1 MLPDCGLRPGWR
13 SGTAP
18 RAPRQSAA
26 FVPVA
31 AVCQNGIEAFPDGPN
46 RGLKSCQLVQTIR
59 DTSTHAT
66 MRFVE
71 TAPQFLQSLCPGNE
85 RGAATKRSSRHGT
98 LFATPSPQRGR
109 AATSEAFP
117 FSRPRWFNRGSRCT
131 DISKGRM
138 TRIRIEPWTPRN
150 DPVVAAVG
158 GALAVAAAL
167 AAGLGS
173 RVAPPVF
180 GAVLALA
187 LAADWGLSAL
197 AEPEGSYRARGV
209 ALARWLLAA
218 GWLSFGVL

>member
-1 MLPDCGLRPGWR
+1 MVASLKLVVESRKRDANLAIARCSIGRR
-13 SGTAP
+13 HSAKAASSHGTAL
-18 RAPRQSAA
+18 A
-26 FVPVA
+26 
-31 AVCQNGIEAFPDGPN
+31 
-46 RGLKSCQLVQTIR
+46 
-59 DTSTHAT
+59 
-66 MRFVE
+66 
-71 TAPQFLQSLCPGNE
+71 
-85 RGAATKRSSRHGT
+85 RSSE
-98 LFATPSPQRGR
+98 QRGR

-150 DPVVAAVG
+150 DPVAAAVG

-197 AEPEGSYRARGV
+197 AEPEATYRARGV
-209 ALARWLLAA
+209 SLGRWLLAG
-218 GWLSFGVL
+218 GWLSFGVLLLHTPLAYPDPMRVLITALILGGSASRILDRYARGDRLAAPGLAIVLFWA